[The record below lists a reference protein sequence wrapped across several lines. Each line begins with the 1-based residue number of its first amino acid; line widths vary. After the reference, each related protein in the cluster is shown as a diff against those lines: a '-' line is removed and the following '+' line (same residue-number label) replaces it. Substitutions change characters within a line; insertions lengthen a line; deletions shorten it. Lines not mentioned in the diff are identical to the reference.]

1 MDADNPR
8 SVEHVAVLDGRAAGA
23 GIAQVLAVAGY
34 GVTLYSGA
42 ATLEAVRAEVDEG
55 RFGLR
60 AAADTGRLSG
70 SERLAALDR
79 LAFTAERDEAL
90 ASADLVILADPPPI
104 AALRALLA
112 QIEEV
117 VAAGTVVACN
127 SEGDPIGAM
136 AMALRR
142 PDRLIG
148 WRWGRPTSTNKT
160 AEIVRCPQTSPGTVD
175 TVVHVARRVGKNPVV
190 VADAPAAWGYV
201 TNRIWEAARAEAAR
215 IVSEEVAT
223 AEQVDQLV
231 VDCFGWPSGP
241 FGRGA

>member
-1 MDADNPR
+1 MDSANPR
-8 SVEHVAVLDGRAAGA
+8 IVEHVAVVDGLAAGA

-34 GVTLYSGA
+34 TVTLCSGA
-42 ATLEAVRAEVDEG
+42 ETLELARAEVDEG

-60 AAADTGRLSG
+60 AAADTGRLSAG
-70 SERLAALDR
+70 ERRAALER
-79 LAFTAERDEAL
+79 LAFTAEPAEAL
-90 ASADLVILADPPPI
+90 ASADLVILADPGSVDAMPTP
-104 AALRALLA
+104 LTQL
-112 QIEEV
+112 EEV
-117 VAAGTVVACN
+117 IGAGAVVACN
-127 SEGDPIGAM
+127 SEGDPVSAM
-136 AMALRR
+136 AMVLQR

-148 WRWGRPTSTNKT
+148 WRWGRPTSTSKL
-160 AEIVRCPQTSPGTVD
+160 AEIVRCPQTSPDTVD